1 MGRCAAG
8 WGSGWGYLWVGDEAR
23 AKGRGGHQ
31 TRDRT
36 ERAHAQSRTIAH
48 HRQTPRNGGPKRR
61 SPKTTS
67 ATRPPVHFLRCPR
80 RVRRGGSRR
89 ARQGT
94 WLFLLV
100 HGWYVAGPDRQSR
113 GARGH
118 WPAAAGKFQRR
129 RLERTCRK
137 CRARRGRRASPC
149 SSWEYTARARRY
161 WPPLRRREQTMQ
173 MNN

>member
-8 WGSGWGYLWVGDEAR
+8 WGSGWGYLRVGDEAR
-23 AKGRGGHQ
+23 AKGRGG

-36 ERAHAQSRTIAH
+36 ERAHAQSRTITH
-48 HRQTPRNGGPKRR
+48 LRQTPRHGGYR

-118 WPAAAGKFQRR
+118 WPQLIGRQQLVSFNDDALNVRAENA
-129 RLERTCRK
+129 ERGEDAELRHARPGPR
-137 CRARRGRRASPC
+137 RARSPLL
-149 SSWEYTARARRY
+149 AAV
-161 WPPLRRREQTMQ
+161 
-173 MNN
+173 NNADE